1 MKLTVADFKKGLVD
15 FEAKLVDSQ
24 STKMNKFAM
33 GVALAGLNQGT
44 DKMLAKFIGA
54 DGMVDA
60 GLLRSYVSAG
70 MKAAGMEDGESALE
84 IVPEIDPALRLVGVT
99 IKNIKLTKDDLE
111 EFFEKTLPAVV
122 TSAEQ

>member
-1 MKLTVADFKKGLVD
+1 MKLTIADFKKGLVD
-15 FEAKLVDSQ
+15 FEAKLVASQ

-44 DKMLAKFIGA
+44 DKMLAKFIDA

-84 IVPEIDPALRLVGVT
+84 IVPEIDPALRLIGVT
-99 IKNIKLTKDDLE
+99 IKNIKLTKDDLD
-111 EFFEKTLPAVV
+111 EFFEKTLPSIVP
-122 TSAEQ
+122 TAEQ

>member
-15 FEAKLVDSQ
+15 FEAKLVASQ

-44 DKMLAKFIGA
+44 DKMLAKFIDE

-84 IVPEIDPALRLVGVT
+84 IAPDIGPGLRFMGVT
-99 IKNIKLTKDDLE
+99 IKNIKLTKDDLD
-111 EFFEKTLPAVV
+111 EFFEKTLPAVKS
-122 TSAEQ
+122 SAE

>member
-15 FEAKLVDSQ
+15 FEAKLVASQ

-44 DKMLAKFIGA
+44 DKMLAKFIDA

-84 IVPEIDPALRLVGVT
+84 IVPEIDPALRLIGVT
-99 IKNIKLTKDDLE
+99 IKNIKLTKDDLD
-111 EFFEKTLPAVV
+111 EFFEKTLPAVKS
-122 TSAEQ
+122 SAEE

>member
-84 IVPEIDPALRLVGVT
+84 IVPEIDPALRLIGVT
-99 IKNIKLTKDDLE
+99 IKNIKLTKDDLD
-111 EFFEKTLPAVV
+111 EFFEKTLPAVKS
-122 TSAEQ
+122 SAE